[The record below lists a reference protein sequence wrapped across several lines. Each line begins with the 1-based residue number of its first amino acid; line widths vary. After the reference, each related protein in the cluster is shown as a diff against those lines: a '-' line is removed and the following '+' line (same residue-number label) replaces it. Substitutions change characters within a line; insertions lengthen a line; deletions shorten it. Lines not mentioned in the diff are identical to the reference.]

1 MSTID
6 LINAIETGD
15 AVGIETSFNDIM
27 SAKVSD
33 KLDSM
38 RTDMAQ
44 TMFASQEEQTDD
56 NASEEITTD
65 EQTTEE

>member
-6 LINAIETGD
+6 LINAIEAGD
-15 AVGIETSFNDIM
+15 AVGIETNFNDIM

-33 KLDSM
+33 KLDTM

-44 TMFASQEEQTDD
+44 TMFASQEEP
-56 NASEEITTD
+56 SEEESTEETTEE

>member
-44 TMFASQEEQTDD
+44 TMFASQEEQTGEEP
-56 NASEEITTD
+56 AEEITTD